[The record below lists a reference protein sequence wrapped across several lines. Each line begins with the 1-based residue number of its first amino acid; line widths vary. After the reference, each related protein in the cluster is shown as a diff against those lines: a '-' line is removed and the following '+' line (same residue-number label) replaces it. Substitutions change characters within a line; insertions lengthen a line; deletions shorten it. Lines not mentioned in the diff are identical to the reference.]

1 MTRRTL
7 ACLTAAIALIPAAL
21 STPSRAELVLPRV
34 SPKMVVTQTLG
45 TTDLSLNYS
54 RPGVK
59 NRAIWGALVPF
70 DKPWRTGANEATT
83 FTTADEITV
92 GGQKLA
98 AGTYSFFTIP
108 TAGAWTVIFSKQKE
122 LWGSTDYD
130 PKQDALRVT
139 ATPDTNQSHQEWMWL
154 GFDDLTPTTCNLVL
168 RWQRLKLAVPV
179 AMDVNAK
186 VLADCRRET
195 ASAKADDWRVF
206 SRAASYC
213 FDNSV
218 AMDEGSAWLDKS
230 IAIEPAHSNLA
241 LKARWLWKDGK
252 KKEAIAMAKK
262 AIETGKASKDKP
274 DVAPTEKLL
283 TDWMAAK

>member
-1 MTRRTL
+1 MKR
-7 ACLTAAIALIPAAL
+7 LTPVSIAAAIALIFAVVAA
-21 STPSRAELVLPRV
+21 PSRAELVLPRV

-45 TTDLSLNYS
+45 TTDLSVTYS

-92 GGQKLA
+92 SGQKLA

-108 TAGAWTVIFSKQKE
+108 TSGAWTVIFSKQKE

-139 ATPDTNQSHQEWMWL
+139 AQPDTNQANQEWMWL
-154 GFDDLTPTTCNLVL
+154 GFDDLTPTTCNLVF
-168 RWQRLKLAVPV
+168 RWQRLKLAVPI
-179 AMDVNAK
+179 AMDVNGK
-186 VLADCRRET
+186 VLADCRREV
-195 ASAKADDWRVF
+195 AAAKPDDWRTP
-206 SRAASYC
+206 SRAAGYC

-218 AMDEGSAWLDKS
+218 AMDEGATWLEKS
-230 IAIEPAHSNLA
+230 LAIEKAHSNLA

-252 KKEAIAMAKK
+252 KKEAIAMAKQ
-262 AIETGKASKDKP
+262 AIEVGKASKDKP